1 MSFTPRFEAP
11 TENSKY
17 YYSDNPFEW
26 AGYGLPNC
34 TAYAWGR
41 FYEIMGTRPTLST
54 GNAENWYGFSDG
66 YSRGSTPKLG
76 AIACWRKGVAGDS
89 SDGSGHV
96 AVVEQINEDGSIITS
111 ESGWGAS
118 TIFWTTTRANNANWG
133 ASSAYTFQGFIYNPA
148 VSSSQP
154 AQPSNNWIAKNTYLT
169 ETEMQH
175 NAKIIYRYLLPK
187 SWTLEA
193 IAALI
198 ANFEHES
205 TVSPARWQ
213 SGNYGNM
220 SGGYG
225 LAQWT
230 PATKFTNWAGSDW
243 ETNHNKQLD
252 FLQYHLEHPSEHW
265 VKRAPYN
272 NWTITQFAAS
282 TADPY
287 TLACVFCWDYE
298 GTYVVLYGSDAEK
311 EALKERRGSAATKW
325 YNFLK
330 DVDPTPPATV
340 PVWLLF
346 KLKERYS

>member
-1 MSFTPRFEAP
+1 MSIITDAVNWAVNIANDATHGYDQTNRWGPDYDCSSLVITAW
-11 TENSKY
+11 EN
-17 YYSDNPFEW
+17 
-26 AGYGLPNC
+26 AGVPVKTNGATY
-34 TAYAWGR
+34 
-41 FYEIMGTRPTLST
+41 T
-54 GNAENWYGFSDG
+54 GNMVNVFKACGFSDV
-66 YSRGSTPKLG
+66 T
-76 AIACWRKGVAGDS
+76 AEIALATGGGLKVGDVLWK
-89 SDGSGHV
+89 SGHTEMV
-96 AVVEQINEDGSIITS
+96 CSTGHIV
-111 ESGWGAS
+111 GAS
-118 TIFWTTTRANNANWG
+118 ANENGTATGGETGDQNNAEIRVRAYYNGPWTTVLRYNAE
-133 ASSAYTFQGFIYNPA
+133 P
-148 VSSSQP
+148 VS
-154 AQPSNNWIAKNTYLT
+154 NVWIAKNTYLT
-169 ETEMQH
+169 EAEMQH

-187 SWTLEA
+187 GWTLEA

-198 ANFEHES
+198 ANFECES

-282 TADPY
+282 TEDPY

-311 EALKERRGSAATKW
+311 EALKERRGSVATKW
-325 YNFLK
+325 YNYLK
-330 DVDPTPPATV
+330 TV
-340 PVWLLF
+340 SVPLWLLF